1 MQLEG
6 SIQLS
11 GDKSISHR
19 LLMYAAIA
27 KGKSIL
33 HNLSF
38 CDDVLSTIE
47 VLRACN
53 IKVDINSELKNS
65 KILGGGFR
73 VGPQN
78 FSIDPGTKK
87 FRQKLANGS

>member
-53 IKVDINSELKNS
+53 IKVDINSELKNLGIKNLFS
-65 KILGGGFR
+65 KLGIFLIG
-73 VGPQN
+73 
-78 FSIDPGTKK
+78 
-87 FRQKLANGS
+87 